1 MCNCRTRRCCM
12 SSKALNL
19 NETWSNNSWK
29 VLSFR
34 DFRCEKQTDVMTY
47 RYVGVEFPLLQI
59 KEQMSRLEL
68 NPIAVSAFLEET
80 DTRINSV
87 LGELR
92 SLSLQ
97 KESKWFNSKKGIQV
111 FIFLNI
117 IQLRDK
123 TNSDSLVKGRK
134 GTKSLLVHWPV
145 KGADRLLSNTRLLE
159 QLYRAW
165 DSDFVFPVFI
175 FTGSVRRIIVLVQR

>member
-1 MCNCRTRRCCM
+1 M

-97 KESKWFNSKKGIQV
+97 KESK
-111 FIFLNI
+111 
-117 IQLRDK
+117 
-123 TNSDSLVKGRK
+123 
-134 GTKSLLVHWPV
+134 
-145 KGADRLLSNTRLLE
+145 
-159 QLYRAW
+159 
-165 DSDFVFPVFI
+165 
-175 FTGSVRRIIVLVQR
+175 